1 MSLPGNSKLNSCFV
15 TMFLAIFLSLAITP
29 SLWSQ
34 SKSKPFTSADL
45 QLKNEHGPWLIMAKN
60 FEGEGAKKKAVQ
72 LAAELRTEFGLK
84 AYCLPKYYDY
94 TQTVQGAGFDKNGNE
109 KRMKYL
115 DERVIENCAVL
126 VGDFA
131 TVDGTDINDTLT
143 MIKQIT
149 PKFFGTTDAVDQD
162 PKVNSA
168 EYRNFLKRWVDKKEK
183 KDFKPG
189 PMEFAFKATNPLLP
203 PDYYKSPEV
212 DKFVRKLNEQK
223 PFNENNLL
231 ECKGKFTVRVLTLRG
246 LNAYQTWGRSEES
259 SDKEPSNALE
269 KAAEQAYLFS
279 RALRLAGYEAYQ
291 FHDRDQSIVAVGSF
305 NTLGTTDSNN
315 AFVYDPA
322 ILSVVSRFA
331 GTGGTVKSQFG
342 ISQKPRILFDL
353 VEQRTIPEL
362 REGDRKTQLEYF
374 TKLSTPFDLVP
385 TPMTVPKLE
394 ATFMHN
400 NFTMGK

>member
-1 MSLPGNSKLNSCFV
+1 MSLRRNSKINSCLG
-15 TMFLAIFLSLAITP
+15 TMFLSLFLSLAITP
-29 SLWSQ
+29 TLWSQ

-45 QLKNEHGPWLIMAKN
+45 LLKMEHGPWLIMAKN

-143 MIKQIT
+143 MIKQIN

-168 EYRNFLKRWVDKKEK
+168 EYRNFIKRWVDKKDK

-203 PDYYKSPEV
+203 PDYYKSPAV
-212 DKFVRKLNEQK
+212 DKFVRSLNEQK
-223 PFNENNLL
+223 PFNEHNLL
-231 ECKGKFTVRVLTLRG
+231 DCKGKFTVRVLTLRG
-246 LNAYQTWGRSEES
+246 LNAYETWGRSDATGE
-259 SDKEPSNALE
+259 KEPSNALD
-269 KAAEQAYLFS
+269 KAAEQAYLFT
-279 RALRLAGYEAYQ
+279 RNLRMAGYEAYQ
-291 FHDRDQSIVAVGSF
+291 FHDREQSIVAVGSF
-305 NTLGTTDSNN
+305 NTLGTTDSKNH
-315 AFVYDPA
+315 FVYDPA
-322 ILSVVSRFA
+322 ILGVVNRFA
-331 GTGGTVKSQFG
+331 GTSEVVQSQFG
-342 ISQKPRILFDL
+342 TSQKPRILFDL
-353 VEQRTIPEL
+353 VDRNKIPEL
-362 REGDRKTQLEYF
+362 REGDRKTQLEYLP
-374 TKLSTPFDLVP
+374 KLSTPFDLVP

-394 ATFMHN
+394 ASFLFN

>member
-1 MSLPGNSKLNSCFV
+1 
-15 TMFLAIFLSLAITP
+15 
-29 SLWSQ
+29 
-34 SKSKPFTSADL
+34 
-45 QLKNEHGPWLIMAKN
+45 
-60 FEGEGAKKKAVQ
+60 
-72 LAAELRTEFGLK
+72 
-84 AYCLPKYYDY
+84 
-94 TQTVQGAGFDKNGNE
+94 
-109 KRMKYL
+109 
-115 DERVIENCAVL
+115 VIENCAVL

-189 PMEFAFKATNPLLP
+189 PMEFAFKSTNPLLP

-322 ILSVVSRFA
+322 ILGVVSRFA

-342 ISQKPRILFDL
+342 VSQKPRILFDL

-394 ATFMHN
+394 ATFMYN

>member
-1 MSLPGNSKLNSCFV
+1 MSLRGNSILNSCLS
-15 TMFLAIFLSLAITP
+15 TMFLAIFSLVVTP
-29 SLWSQ
+29 SLWAQ
-34 SKSKPFTSADL
+34 SKSKPFSSADL
-45 QLKNEHGPWLIMAKN
+45 QLKNEHGPWLIIAKN
-60 FEGEGAKKKAVQ
+60 FEGDGAKKKAVQ
-72 LAAELRTEFGLK
+72 LAAELRNDFGLK

-131 TVDGTDINDTLT
+131 TMDGTDINETLT
-143 MIKQIT
+143 MIKQIN
-149 PKFFGTTDAVDQD
+149 PKFFGTADAADAD
-162 PKVNSA
+162 PKVSST
-168 EYRNFLKRWVDKKEK
+168 EYRNYLKRWVEKKDKKEY
-183 KDFKPG
+183 KPG

-223 PFNENNLL
+223 PYNENNLL
-231 ECKGKFTVRVLTLRG
+231 DCKGKFTVRVLTLRG
-246 LNAYQTWGRSEES
+246 LNAYQTWGRSDDS
-259 SDKEPSNALE
+259 SEKEPSNALE
-269 KAAEQAYLFS
+269 KAAEQAYLFT

-291 FHDRDQSIVAVGSF
+291 FHDRDHSLVAVGSF
-305 NTLGTTDSNN
+305 NTLGTTDSKNK
-315 AFVYDPA
+315 FVYDPA
-322 ILSVVSRFA
+322 ILGVVSRFA
-331 GTGGTVKSQFG
+331 GTGATVQSQFG
-342 ISQKPRILFDL
+342 TSQAPRTLFQL

-394 ATFMHN
+394 ASFLYS